1 MLFLLLPFPF
11 LAGELRGLI
20 GYKVSPPQLGWVLE
34 PEIRELFVDEDVARA
49 SDAATTEELWRKIRE
64 TPSG

>member
-1 MLFLLLPFPF
+1 LPNCAVYQ
-11 LAGELRGLI
+11 LAMTQYIEIGPGETTQVPHR
-20 GYKVSPPQLGWVLE
+20 
-34 PEIRELFVDEDVARA
+34 DDARA